1 MRRSVRSILR
11 ISGNG
16 YSKGYFYIL
25 IRGDSGMNKLALV
38 AVLSVAVI
46 VAAAAAVTVSWDGHK
61 STDADPP
68 EPSGDLDA
76 FAWKVFD
83 GVGDGNILVSP
94 LGLYK
99 ALGILTN
106 GAGQGTSAETAL
118 LKVLGSSDLGAM
130 NAYASV
136 LGDSFET
143 SDMVLVDSSLLKEPG
158 VRIDPNFARIV
169 NDIYGGKV
177 SEADFS
183 GDIGAV
189 REMIRAWVESA
200 THGMISD
207 YESAADAGT
216 AADILD
222 VAYFKGVWE
231 DKFDSSRTTSEAF
244 HDADGSVSEVRMMHK
259 TLERGVQYYS
269 DGKYRG
275 LSISY
280 TSGASM
286 IVVLPADPKDLGI
299 LDSWRSES
307 AEYRTAFLKSVES
320 ASFDGKVDLSLPKME
335 MSASYEMEDLFAA
348 LGLDM
353 GMEFPEVLD
362 GRTLSVDGGK
372 QQTKIKVD
380 EEGTEAA
387 AVTEITMKATAVL
400 DPIQPVKFRCDVP
413 FVFVLSDGGSAMFVG
428 YLGDAGGMSRCS

>member
-1 MRRSVRSILR
+1 
-11 ISGNG
+11 
-16 YSKGYFYIL
+16 
-25 IRGDSGMNKLALV
+25 
-38 AVLSVAVI
+38 
-46 VAAAAAVTVSWDGHK
+46 
-61 STDADPP
+61 
-68 EPSGDLDA
+68 
-76 FAWKVFD
+76 
-83 GVGDGNILVSP
+83 
-94 LGLYK
+94 
-99 ALGILTN
+99 
-106 GAGQGTSAETAL
+106 
-118 LKVLGSSDLGAM
+118 
-130 NAYASV
+130 
-136 LGDSFET
+136 
-143 SDMVLVDSSLLKEPG
+143 
-158 VRIDPNFARIV
+158 
-169 NDIYGGKV
+169 
-177 SEADFS
+177 
-183 GDIGAV
+183 

-200 THGMISD
+200 THGMIPD

-231 DKFDSSRTTSEAF
+231 DKFDASRTMSEAF

-275 LSISY
+275 LSIPY

-286 IVVLPADPKDLGI
+286 IVVLPADPKDLGV

-353 GMEFPEVLD
+353 GMEFSDVLD

>member
-1 MRRSVRSILR
+1 
-11 ISGNG
+11 
-16 YSKGYFYIL
+16 
-25 IRGDSGMNKLALV
+25 MNKLALA
-38 AVLSVAVI
+38 AVLSVAVVV
-46 VAAAAAVTVSWDGHK
+46 VAAAAAAVAWDGHK
-61 STDADPP
+61 STEADPP
-68 EPSGDLDA
+68 EPSGDIGA

-94 LGLYK
+94 MGLYR
-99 ALGILTN
+99 ALGILAN
-106 GAGQGTSAETAL
+106 GAGQGTPSESAL
-118 LKVLGSSDLGAM
+118 LKVLGSSDVGAM
-130 NAYASV
+130 NTYAV
-136 LGDSFET
+136 GLDGRFE
-143 SDMVLVDSSLLKEPG
+143 SADMVLVDSGLLKEPG
-158 VRIDPNFARIV
+158 VSIDSNFKRIV
-169 NDIYGGKV
+169 SDIYGGKV

-183 GDIGAV
+183 GNLGAV
-189 REMIRAWVESA
+189 KEMIRAWVESA
-200 THGMISD
+200 THGMIPD

-222 VAYFKGVWE
+222 VAYFKGVWS
-231 DKFDSSRTTSEAF
+231 DPFDASRTTAGIF
-244 HDADGSVSEVRMMHK
+244 HDADGSLSEVRMMHK
-259 TLERGVQYYS
+259 TLDGGVHYYS

-275 LSISY
+275 LSIPYS
-280 TSGASM
+280 SGASM
-286 IVVLPADPKDLGI
+286 VLILPVDPKDLGV

-307 AEYRTAFLKSVES
+307 AEYRTEFLKSVES
-320 ASFDGKVDLSLPKME
+320 ASFGGKANLSLPKME

-400 DPIQPVKFRCDVP
+400 DPVPPMEFRCDIP
-413 FVFVLSDGGSAMFVG
+413 FVFVLSDGGSPMFVG
-428 YLGDAGGMSRCS
+428 YLGDAGEMSRCFGTGS